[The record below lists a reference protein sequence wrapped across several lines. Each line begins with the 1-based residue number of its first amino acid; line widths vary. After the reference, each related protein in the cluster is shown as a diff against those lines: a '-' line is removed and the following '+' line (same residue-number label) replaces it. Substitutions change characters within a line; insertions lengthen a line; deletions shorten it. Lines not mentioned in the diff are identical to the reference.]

1 MFGGPGNHPSYEW
14 IDYILLTEIYH
25 GLRPDEIDALPARRV
40 ETDLMMYQIASDY
53 RNKN

>member
-1 MFGGPGNHPSYEW
+1 MFGGAENPPPYEW

-25 GLRPDEIDALPARRV
+25 GLHPDEIDALPARRV

-53 RNKN
+53 RNKK